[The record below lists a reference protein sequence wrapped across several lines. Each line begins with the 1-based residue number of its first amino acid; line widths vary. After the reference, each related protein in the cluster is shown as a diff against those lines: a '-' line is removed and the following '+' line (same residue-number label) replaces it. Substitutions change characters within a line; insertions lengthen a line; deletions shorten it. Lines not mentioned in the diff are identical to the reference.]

1 MHTYYRWVILLVATL
16 SQTAATF
23 VTYGMGPVASFIK
36 WNGT

>member
-23 VTYGMGPVASFIK
+23 VTYGMGPVASFYQME
-36 WNGT
+36 WH